1 VSGKTTPKEVRP
13 PTDLCNARKKRGGYC
28 ENKAGKNTAHLGH
41 GRCWLHGGA
50 EPHAEV
56 NGQVVLARREA
67 AVMGVPLDIEPHN
80 AILECIRIAAG
91 EVQYASDRIAE
102 LEPEQA
108 IGRMTSTHTRP
119 LDLGKEGEDPE
130 NTVEEVRVEAPAL
143 HIWIVA
149 RRQAMDRLVQ
159 YSAVAIKAGI
169 EERRV
174 KLAESQGQLLV
185 QVIRGVLQELGVL
198 NRPEVP
204 AIVRRQLTLVAGQA
218 A

>member
-1 VSGKTTPKEVRP
+1 MKQTDPMLCGAKTRKGTPCQKGAGWGTKHSGT
-13 PTDLCNARKKRGGYC
+13 
-28 ENKAGKNTAHLGH
+28 
-41 GRCWLHGGA
+41 GRCKLHGGSSPQA
-50 EPHAEV
+50 ELS
-56 NGQVVLARREA
+56 GQVFLARREA
-67 AVMGVPLDIEPHN
+67 VVMGVPLDIEPHN

-108 IGRMTSTHTRP
+108 VGRMTSTHTRP
-119 LDLGKEGEDPE
+119 LDLGKEGEDPSHI
-130 NTVEEVRVEAPAL
+130 VEEVKIEQPAL